1 MQWRASTEAEKQKHK
16 ATCLRRR
23 PHNEQ
28 KALDLDNTSKQGP
41 LSDPYYFGT
50 PSSRSLLSFWDLLLD
65 SPVGRVQEIAPN
77 PPPVISAVLRI
88 HRRDSKKFQEPIFSY
103 TITVLKRTENNR
115 LQNHQFFIGSS
126 MKRISSFKNNLNL
139 IWCFFRVVPFLVT
152 GKFIVT

>member
-1 MQWRASTEAEKQKHK
+1 VIGMQWRASTEAEKQKHK

-50 PSSRSLLSFWDLLLD
+50 PSSRSLLSFWDLLSD
-65 SPVGRVQEIAPN
+65 SPVGRVQEIAQN
-77 PPPVISAVLRI
+77 PLRLSVRFLGFI
-88 HRRDSKKFQEPIFSY
+88 VVQEPIFSY

-115 LQNHQFFIGSS
+115 LRSS
-126 MKRISSFKNNLNL
+126 LSV
-139 IWCFFRVVPFLVT
+139 CP
-152 GKFIVT
+152 

>member
-1 MQWRASTEAEKQKHK
+1 MIGMQGRASTEAEKQKHK

-50 PSSRSLLSFWDLLLD
+50 PSSRSLLSFWDLLSD
-65 SPVGRVQEIAPN
+65 SPVGRVQEIAQN
-77 PPPVISAVLRI
+77 PVISAVLRI

-115 LQNHQFFIGSS
+115 LRNHQFFIGLS
-126 MKRISSFKNNLNL
+126 MKRTSSLKNNLNL
-139 IWCFFRVVPFLVT
+139 IWFL
-152 GKFIVT
+152 FYF